1 MSVRRRPDSDG
12 WLVYI
17 KVKGRPRF
25 RRTVAGSLTKRQAL
39 DLERDWRVDLEA
51 GRSPRD
57 LLDADRQPSL
67 IRTWGELRKMWWD
80 QHGKH
85 LGSSD
90 RAEDHLNRISAA
102 LGDDRPLAEL
112 TTADFAEAVKRWR
125 VEIPVLISRK
135 GKRRVL
141 KPNGPTTINTRLRH
155 AATVLGYATKVLA
168 GRCVRPPDIAWKE
181 LRLAEPD
188 RNPIAML
195 IPPAVRD
202 AVAEVAPPHV
212 RRAIRLAEATGQ
224 RISSVLALRWEHIDR
239 AQALL
244 ALPVKSRKPG
254 GRILVLP
261 LTPEIEAVLQE
272 IAGKPEWPAEGWV
285 TKWRGQRVKS
295 IKKAVR
301 TARGK
306 VGAPRF
312 QVKNIRHSTAMEIIA
327 ATGSIAAAGAAL
339 GHADPGVT
347 HKHYGRVDVAQVREA
362 LEQRSERLKA
372 AKSGPSRA
380 TDRKPG

>member
-1 MSVRRRPDSDG
+1 MSVRKRPDSDG

-39 DLERDWRVDLEA
+39 NLERDWREDLEA
-51 GRSPRD
+51 GRIPRD
-57 LLDADRQPSL
+57 LPDADRRPDL
-67 IRTWGELRKMWWD
+67 IATWGELRKMWWG

-90 RAEDHLNRISAA
+90 RAEDHLDRISAA
-102 LGDDRPLAEL
+102 IGDDKLLAEL
-112 TTADFAEAVKRWR
+112 CTADFAAAVQRWR
-125 VEIPVLISRK
+125 VEIPVLISKR

-168 GRCVRPPDIAWKE
+168 GRCVRPPEIAWKV
-181 LRLAEPD
+181 LRLEEPD
-188 RNPIAML
+188 RNPLEML

-202 AVAEVAPPHV
+202 AVADVAPPHV

-224 RISSVLALRWEHIDR
+224 RVSSVLALRWEHVDR
-239 AQALL
+239 DQGLI

-261 LTPEIEAVLQE
+261 LTPEVELVLQE
-272 IAGKPEWPAEGWV
+272 VAGADDWPARGWV
-285 TKWRGQRVKS
+285 IRWRGERVKS

-301 TARGK
+301 TARAK
-306 VGAPRF
+306 AGAHGF
-312 QVKNIRHSTAMEIIA
+312 LMKNVRHSTALEIIA
-327 ATGSIAAAGAAL
+327 ATGSIAKAGAAL
-339 GHADPGVT
+339 GHADTGVT
-347 HKHYGRVDVAQVREA
+347 EKHYGRVDVQQVREA
-362 LEQRSERLKA
+362 LEQRAERLRS

-380 TDRKPG
+380 PGPRG